1 MPKRSINQPKRVS
14 KKPPPVVDPNPKPMR
29 DWQFSRF
36 RQLPTQTR
44 LQIWRAA
51 LLQAT
56 VDRTI
61 HVEVHPQFQAT
72 AHACFTSTGDF
83 CGQHGSCPRFIEG
96 VPHWSTYCMSDGYF
110 ASTDLVSGP
119 EESESS
125 LAMASLSLAC
135 RESRTVVIEMYPQ
148 VLRVYQGPWHS
159 AAKSRLVRC
168 SPETDM
174 LVIYAVPD
182 MSLNHTY
189 FPSLTSEEYWRHTNE
204 SMMKKFP
211 YSDKQFAAFRELVS
225 CFQNVAIFS
234 RLLGGGEMFPV
245 VSQGSEDSQDW
256 EDGRERYTNKVPG
269 IDLFNSGDMTV
280 LLLYFTSLKHLYFW
294 LDPVCYAN
302 AWDDPIRV
310 SNARDL
316 KPDEEPDVKHL
327 QNNVYEFIGMYNEY
341 VQIEK
346 DHRPVADETHWVSQP
361 KPLERVG
368 CLCPASWLR

>member
-1 MPKRSINQPKRVS
+1 MS
-14 KKPPPVVDPNPKPMR
+14 KKPPPVVDANPESMP
-29 DWQFSRF
+29 DCQFSCF
-36 RQLPTQTR
+36 RQLPTETR

-119 EESESS
+119 EEPESS
-125 LAMASLSLAC
+125 LAMAGLSLAC
-135 RESRTVVIEMYPQ
+135 RESRTVVTGMYPK
-148 VLRVYQGPWHS
+148 VLRVYQGQWHPG
-159 AAKSRLVRC
+159 AKSRLVRC

-182 MSLNHTY
+182 MSLSHTRY
-189 FPSLTSEEYWRHTNE
+189 PSLTSEDYWRRTNE

-211 YSDKQFAAFRELVS
+211 YSDKQFAAFKELVS

-245 VSQGSEDSQDW
+245 GSQGSQDST
-256 EDGRERYTNKVPG
+256 DGQERYANEVPG
-269 IDLFNSGDMTV
+269 IDLFNSSDMAV

-302 AWDDPIRV
+302 AWDDPIRA
-310 SNARDL
+310 SNAKDL
-316 KPDEEPDVKHL
+316 KTDEEPDVEHL
-327 QNNVYEFIGMYNEY
+327 QDNVYDFIGMYNER
-341 VQIEK
+341 VQVENN
-346 DHRPVADETHWVSQP
+346 HRPVADNTHWISQP